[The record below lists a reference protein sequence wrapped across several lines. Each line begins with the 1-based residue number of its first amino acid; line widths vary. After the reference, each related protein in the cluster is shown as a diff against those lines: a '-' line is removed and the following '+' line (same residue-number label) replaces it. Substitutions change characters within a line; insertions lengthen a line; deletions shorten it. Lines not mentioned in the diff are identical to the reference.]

1 MPRKLPNRLKV
12 VRAERSITQMDL
24 ALKAGLSRDR
34 YWRIENGYE
43 FPATAELS
51 RLAKALKV
59 TVPDLG
65 FTVPEQPEA
74 KAS

>member
-1 MPRKLPNRLKV
+1 
-12 VRAERSITQMDL
+12 MDL

-43 FPATAELS
+43 QPSADERA
-51 RLAKALKV
+51 RLAKSLRV
-59 TVPDLG
+59 SDEGLG
-65 FTVPEQPEA
+65 FPIIEA